1 MDPIGKSVKQGCV
14 LTPTLF
20 ATFFGTMLRD
30 TKDEPNASTSS
41 SKLMEVSSISVT
53 SSPQT
58 TIIDELILEQLFA
71 DECALLANTEEAL
84 QTVFDHFAKA
94 APSFG
99 QTISLKKIELLHEDH
114 SHAMHS
120 PPQITINSHL
130 LNLVEQFTYLG
141 SVLSNNATMIK
152 DMTTISPKPAP
163 LVASSTAECG
173 RTTLFSHWTRLEFM
187 W

>member
-1 MDPIGKSVKQGCV
+1 
-14 LTPTLF
+14 
-20 ATFFGTMLRD
+20 
-30 TKDEPNASTSS
+30 
-41 SKLMEVSSISVT
+41 MEVSSISVT

-58 TIIDELILEQLFA
+58 TIVDELILEQLFA

-120 PPQITINSHL
+120 LPQITINSHL
-130 LNLVEQFTYLG
+130 FNLVKQFTYLG

-152 DMTTISPKPAP
+152 DMTTISPKPTP
-163 LVASSTAECG
+163 LVIYIQLLG
-173 RTTLFSHWTRLEFM
+173 RFHQRCLQSIMGIHWHDYDTNIKVPERARMPRIKAMLLHRHLRWADHVVVME
-187 W
+187 

>member
-163 LVASSTAECG
+163 LAASSTAECG
-173 RTTLFSHWTRLEFM
+173 RTTLFSH
-187 W
+187 